1 MLMTVGQ
8 MISITKMTSKNR
20 KVMDLFKVR
29 IKRFILTAL
38 NNSWSIE
45 GESVAVDRIQKEV
58 LDGNWHKRRSSNG

>member
-1 MLMTVGQ
+1 
-8 MISITKMTSKNR
+8 
-20 KVMDLFKVR
+20 MDLFKVR
-29 IKRFILTAL
+29 IKRFVLTAL